1 MSKNLNYYALYLK
14 RYLVEQ
20 EEPRV
25 NDEEFI
31 DERAESAAAHFE
43 ECRLQGMSVDQ
54 AQESAISILMEGLSV
69 PN

>member
-1 MSKNLNYYALYLK
+1 MSKDLNYYALYLK

-20 EEPRV
+20 EDSRA

-31 DERAESAAAHFE
+31 SGRADAAAAHFE

-54 AQESAISILMEGLSV
+54 AQESAISLLMMNL
-69 PN
+69 

>member
-20 EEPRV
+20 EDPGA
-25 NDEEFI
+25 NDEAFI
-31 DERAESAAAHFE
+31 SERAESAATHFE

-54 AQESAISILMEGLSV
+54 AQESAISLLMMNL
-69 PN
+69 

>member
-20 EEPRV
+20 EDPRA
-25 NDEEFI
+25 NDEAFI
-31 DERAESAAAHFE
+31 SERAESAATHFE

-54 AQESAISILMEGLSV
+54 AQESAIFLLTMNL
-69 PN
+69 

>member
-20 EEPRV
+20 EDSRA

-31 DERAESAAAHFE
+31 NGRADAAAAHFE

-54 AQESAISILMEGLSV
+54 AQESAISLLMMNL
-69 PN
+69 

>member
-1 MSKNLNYYALYLK
+1 MSKDLNYYALYLK

-20 EEPRV
+20 EDPRA

-31 DERAESAAAHFE
+31 DERAENAAAHFE

-54 AQESAISILMEGLSV
+54 AQECAIKVLTHDL
-69 PN
+69 